1 MNLRIRSNEP
11 ELMDNEGREEEIKSA
26 LSELKIINKYL
37 GGNSVTVSGL
47 KEITDYYKLNFLRV
61 LDAGSGTSDILFQ
74 NFKVNIDI
82 TALDK
87 NVLICRLI
95 KENGRISKVICGDA
109 MNLPFS
115 KKIFD
120 VVHASLFLHH
130 FSDEEL
136 AVILTYFCSAA
147 KYGILINDLQRSY
160 LSYYGFKLLTLLFSR
175 NRLVKNDGL
184 VSIRRGFRKRELIK
198 VLEDIGYKY
207 KLEKKWAFRWLLV
220 VYCNERI

>member
-1 MNLRIRSNEP
+1 MNLRMRSNEP
-11 ELMDNEGREEEIKSA
+11 ELMDSEGDKEEIKSA
-26 LSELKIINKYL
+26 LSELKLINKFL

-47 KEITDYYKLNFLRV
+47 KEITDYYKLNSVRV
-61 LDAGSGTSDILFQ
+61 LDTGSGTSDILFQ
-74 NFKVNIDI
+74 NFNLDIDI
-82 TALDK
+82 TSLDK
-87 NVLICRLI
+87 NVFICRLV

-130 FSDEEL
+130 FSEKEL
-136 AVILTYFCSAA
+136 TVILGYFCSAA
-147 KYGILINDLQRSY
+147 KYGVLINDLQRSY
-160 LSYYGFKLLTLLFSR
+160 LSYYGFKLLTLLFSK

-198 VLEDIGYKY
+198 VLEGIGYKY
-207 KLEKKWAFRWLLV
+207 KLEKKWAFRWLLI